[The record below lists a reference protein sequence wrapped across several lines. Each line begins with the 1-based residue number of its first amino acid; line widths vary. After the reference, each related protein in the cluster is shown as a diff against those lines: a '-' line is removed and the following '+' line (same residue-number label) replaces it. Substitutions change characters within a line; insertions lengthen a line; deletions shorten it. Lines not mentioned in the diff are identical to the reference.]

1 MKKELQERLACCV
14 HEFAAVVAAIY
25 AEPDGQ
31 DYVAESACI
40 AAPGSILLANIGLSY
55 TSDSKNTKDK
65 VYPSVIDCS
74 IGSFAASGKTFKLA
88 VYSDWRVDKPEDFNW
103 SKVKTEEI
111 SSGASNI
118 SIDSGTF
125 EETKYVGK

>member
-1 MKKELQERLACCV
+1 MKKELQERLACCM

-31 DYVAESACI
+31 DYVAESACDY
-40 AAPGSILLANIGLSY
+40 APGSILLANMGVSY

-74 IGSFAASGKTFKLA
+74 IGMFAADGRTFKLSA
-88 VYSDWRVDKPEDFNW
+88 YSDYHTDKPEDFNW
-103 SKVKTEEI
+103 SKVKFEETFD
-111 SSGASNI
+111 GRTVA
-118 SIDSGTF
+118 SGTLK
-125 EETKYVGK
+125 ETKYVEK